1 MLANLL
7 FLWQTALIRSYES
20 SVKVFEL
27 EPLEDGEEEGDSRL
41 YADASQTL
49 FSPTLSI
56 NCRFR
61 LWSISAFQT
70 NR

>member
-27 EPLEDGEEEGDSRL
+27 ELLENGEEEGDSHL
-41 YADASQTL
+41 YADASQTP

-56 NCRFR
+56 NWRFR